1 VSAVRSARPTTRSAP
16 AKKAPG
22 AKQRADPL
30 LETFLEMLLAE
41 RNAAR
46 NTRDA
51 YERDLTEFAR
61 FAARKGADLI
71 SADAPT
77 IRAYLASLVAADMAP
92 RTQARRLSALRQ
104 FYKHLAAEGRR
115 SDDPTATLDSPRLGR
130 PLPKT
135 LTEEDVAA
143 LIAGAGSLP
152 AGAERARL
160 VLLLELLYGA
170 GLRVSELVSL
180 PLSSLLRQAKVLVL
194 RGKGGKERMVP
205 LGEPVRAALAAYLEH
220 RAFFLTKDRPST
232 WLFPSR
238 GRKGHLT
245 RQRLAQL
252 LKGLAP
258 AAGIDP
264 GKLSPHVLR
273 HAFATHLLD
282 HGADLR
288 SVQKMLGHADIATTQ
303 IYTHVSSERL
313 TRLVETSHPLAG
325 KGRRKPGGSSS

>member
-1 VSAVRSARPTTRSAP
+1 MRAARATRRKARPAP
-16 AKKAPG
+16 AKTAPA
-22 AKQRADPL
+22 AKQAADPL
-30 LETFLEMLLAE
+30 LEIFLEMLLAE

-46 NTRDA
+46 NTCDA
-51 YERDLTEFAR
+51 YGRDLTEFAR
-61 FAARKGADLI
+61 FAARKGSDLM
-71 SADAPT
+71 SADAAL

-104 FYKHLAAEGRR
+104 FYKYLAAEGRR
-115 SDDPTATLDSPRLGR
+115 ADDPTATLDSPRLGR

-135 LTEEDVAA
+135 LGEEDVAA
-143 LIAGAGSLP
+143 LLAGAGSLP

-180 PLSSLLRQAKVLVL
+180 PLSALLRQAKVLVL

-205 LGEPVRAALAAYLEH
+205 LGEPVRVALAAYLEH
-220 RAFFLTKDRPST
+220 RAFFLSKDRPST

-264 GKLSPHVLR
+264 AKLSPHVLR

-325 KGRRKPGGSSS
+325 KGRRKPEGS